1 MVEVYKILSLLHTN
15 LYKWMPYIWQD
26 LLRSDSTFNQ
36 YCHEYDLPTKI
47 LPWSS
52 KEGFSSKEYEDKK
65 IKD

>member
-1 MVEVYKILSLLHTN
+1 
-15 LYKWMPYIWQD
+15 MPYIWQD

-36 YCHEYDLPTKI
+36 YCHEYDLPIKI